1 VIQTKGD
8 VTMSNFVILPLYS
21 TKYGQKICFS
31 KSSINQSNAAG
42 RDRNPYEVYIP
53 IPVEIRNL
61 FPNFFPENSFILKT
75 ENGNESFNVK
85 TCQEYHKA
93 LMSNPNSH
101 LGKWIFNQ
109 LGLTKYSPSDIIN
122 YEQLATT
129 GYDSVKI
136 ENANGDYY
144 ISLMPVGSYESF
156 IKNKSH

>member
-1 VIQTKGD
+1 MKGG

-21 TKYGQKICFS
+21 TKSGQKICFS
-31 KSSINQSNAAG
+31 KSSMNQSNAAG
-42 RDRNPYEVYIP
+42 RERDPYEVYIP
-53 IPVEIRNL
+53 IPVQIRDS
-61 FPNFFPENSFILKT
+61 FPYFFPENSFILKT
-75 ENGNESFNVK
+75 ENCNESFNVK

-93 LMSNPNSH
+93 LMSNPNSD
-101 LGKWIFNQ
+101 LGRWIFNQ
-109 LGLTKYSPSDIIN
+109 LGLTKHSPSEIID